1 MENNVDNQQESNG
14 KLLGG
19 ITGKGFMPGVSGNPE
34 GRPKQKTIKEMV
46 REWLDEHPDDMIS
59 FVKHFSK
66 KNRELAWQ
74 MLEGRPTQK
83 LAGDQENPVIIKIAK
98 EIADQNDIN
107 SVPGEDSE

>member
-74 MLEGRPTQK
+74 MLEGKPQQDVTSDGKALPIPIINVQ
-83 LAGDQENPVIIKIAK
+83 LNDGDTKDTGPHE
-98 EIADQNDIN
+98 AD
-107 SVPGEDSE
+107 